1 MQARPPCLN
10 HQIFTNPQ
18 PFHPDTFDAMDMCEL
33 CPMRR
38 KCALDAL
45 TAGDSL
51 DKAHK
56 RPAMD
61 VIQAG
66 VMCDGDQRTADE
78 LAAIA
83 GVPAPV
89 VDTEERFI
97 PPSHCLGCKK
107 PMIARIKGIPLDVGT
122 LTHAAHGYCRI
133 CDAKRRRAKGWESA
147 QPKHTSIFSWKET
160 HAISRTNRAGRGRAR
175 PVDNRPPGHPKRT
188 KPQGV
193 QGSLF

>member
-1 MQARPPCLN
+1 
-10 HQIFTNPQ
+10 
-18 PFHPDTFDAMDMCEL
+18 
-33 CPMRR
+33 MRR

-97 PPSHCLGCKK
+97 PPSHCLGC
-107 PMIARIKGIPLDVGT
+107 ADSQSL
-122 LTHAAHGYCRI
+122 A
-133 CDAKRRRAKGWESA
+133 RRRFASHMRQYPCA
-147 QPKHTSIFSWKET
+147 
-160 HAISRTNRAGRGRAR
+160 A
-175 PVDNRPPGHPKRT
+175 
-188 KPQGV
+188 
-193 QGSLF
+193 

>member
-1 MQARPPCLN
+1 MATAPCQN
-10 HQIFTNPQ
+10 HHIFTNPQ
-18 PFHPDTFDAMDMCEL
+18 PFHPDTFDAMDMCEV
-33 CPMRR
+33 CPLRR

-97 PPSHCLGCKK
+97 PPTHCVGCKK
-107 PMIARIKGIPLDVGT
+107 PMVARIKGIPLDAST

-133 CDAKRRRAKGWESA
+133 CDARRRRAKDWESQ
-147 QPKHTSIFSWKET
+147 QPKNTSIFTWKEKHDVPT
-160 HAISRTNRAGRGRAR
+160 KRHSRTSPSR
-175 PVDNRPPGHPKRT
+175 PGDNRPPGHPRRT
-188 KPQGV
+188 EPAGV
-193 QGSLF
+193 QDKLF